1 MTRPAN
7 LLVLLASCA
16 AAAEPPVIVID
27 RDNVE
32 ITTSC
37 TVRIDRPWIADAD
50 GNGVIHITGDG
61 VTVDFGGQV
70 LHGAEKGTP
79 DTFSGTGV
87 SIKGRDITLRGA
99 RISGFKA
106 GIHARLCNKLLIEDC
121 DVSGNFCQRL
131 RSTPAREDPSD
142 WLRPHA
148 NDNNEWLTNYGA
160 GIYVEDTTN
169 AKIRRV
175 RAWGT
180 QNGIVLDRVSG
191 VEVYDSDC
199 SFGSGWGLAL
209 WRSSHNTI
217 SRNAFDF
224 RVRGYSHGSYNRGQD
239 SAGIL
244 LFEQCSRNTIVHNS
258 ATHCGDGLFG
268 FAGAEA
274 LGEANARPNSLWYRE
289 RGCNRNVIDGN
300 DFSYAAA
307 HGLEL
312 TFSFSNRIIRNRLV
326 GNAICGIWG
335 GYSQAM
341 FIAQNTIEANGDMP
355 YGSERGGINM
365 EHARSGYITGNTF
378 RHNACG
384 VFLWWDKDANI
395 LKLPWAYANPTA
407 CEENAIIQNRFEGDR
422 IAIQLRRTGPTIMG
436 ANSMTD
442 VGVEVDADEASASF
456 LKRLGDMDIS
466 PSRFEEQETLGDTTP
481 VDARAHLR
489 GREHIIMTEWGPYD
503 WKEPLLTVVRK
514 LPDRHEYRL
523 VGPEPLENV
532 LLNAA
537 PGVELTR
544 DDESGRLTLT
554 TDATGSVLPY
564 TLTAVTPSGAR
575 HATGALAPLSWN
587 LTVFASTVDP
597 REDPDGWRQARK
609 LGILCRVPALD
620 LQYGNDGPSG
630 IDLDP
635 AVTAAGLPADH
646 FGTTAVATMDVPAG
660 QWRIVTNSDDGIRV
674 WIDDDLVIDD
684 WTWHGPKTQTHEFEV
699 TKPKRITIGVE
710 HFELDGHAV
719 LSLELEPVT
728 GNLPSSQEAPGSP

>member
-1 MTRPAN
+1 VTVP
-7 LLVLLASCA
+7 LFLICA
-16 AAAEPPVIVID
+16 AAGAQPPVIVVD

-37 TVRIDRPWIADAD
+37 TVRIDRPWITDAD
-50 GNGVIHITGDG
+50 GNGVIHITADG

-70 LHGAEKGTP
+70 LHGAEQGTP

-87 SIKGRDITLRGA
+87 WIKGRDITLRGA

-191 VEVYDSDC
+191 VEVYDNDC
-199 SFGSGWGLAL
+199 SFGS
-209 WRSSHNTI
+209 
-217 SRNAFDF
+217 
-224 RVRGYSHGSYNRGQD
+224 D

-244 LFEQCSRNTIVHNS
+244 LFEQCTRNTIVHNS
-258 ATHCGDGLFG
+258 ATHCGDGLFV

-274 LGEANARPNSLWYRE
+274 LGEVNARPNPIWYRD
-289 RGCNRNVIDGN
+289 RGCSRNVIDGN

-307 HGLEL
+307 HGVEV

-335 GYSQAM
+335 GYTSAM
-341 FIAQNTIEANGDMP
+341 FIAQNSIEDNGDMP

-365 EHARSGYITGNTF
+365 EHARSAYITDNTF
-378 RHNACG
+378 RRNACG
-384 VFLWWDKDANI
+384 VFLWWDKDEHI
-395 LKLPWAYANPTA
+395 LKLPWADANPTA
-407 CEENAIIQNRFEGDR
+407 TEENAIIQNSFEGDR
-422 IAIQLRRTGPTIMG
+422 IAVQLRRTGPTIMG
-436 ANSMTD
+436 TNSMTD
-442 VGVEVDADEASASF
+442 VGVEVDADQASESF
-456 LKRLGDMDIS
+456 LKRLGDMDMP
-466 PSRFEEQETLGDTTP
+466 PSRYEEQETIGDTTP
-481 VDARAHLR
+481 VGARAHLR

-503 WKEPLLTVVRK
+503 WQEPLLTVVGK
-514 LPDRHEYRL
+514 WPDRHEYRL
-523 VGPEPLENV
+523 VGPEPLENA
-532 LLNAA
+532 LLSAA
-537 PGVELTR
+537 AGVELVR
-544 DDESGRLTLT
+544 DDAGGRLTVT

-564 TLTAVTPSGAR
+564 TLTVVTPSGAR
-575 HATGALAPLSWN
+575 RATGALAPLSWTV
-587 LTVFASTVDP
+587 TVFASTVDP
-597 REDPDGWRQARK
+597 REDPDAWRRARK
-609 LGILCRVPALD
+609 LGFPCRVSALD

-646 FGTTAVATMDVPAG
+646 FGTTAVATMDMPAG
-660 QWRIVTNSDDGIRV
+660 RWRIRTNSDDGIRV
-674 WIDDDLVIDD
+674 WIDDALVIDD
-684 WTWHGPKTQTHEFEV
+684 WTWHAPKTHTHEFELAEA
-699 TKPKRITIGVE
+699 KRITIGVE
-710 HFELDGHAV
+710 HFELDGYAV
-719 LSLELEPVT
+719 LSLDLEPT
-728 GNLPSSQEAPGSP
+728 D

>member
-1 MTRPAN
+1 MVTVP
-7 LLVLLASCA
+7 LFLICA
-16 AAAEPPVIVID
+16 AAVAQPPVIVVD

-37 TVRIDRPWIADAD
+37 TVRIDRPWITDAD
-50 GNGVIHITGDG
+50 GNGVIHITADG

-70 LHGAEKGTP
+70 LHGAEQGTP

-87 SIKGRDITLRGA
+87 RIKGRDITLRGA

-148 NDNNEWLTNYGA
+148 NDNNEWLSNYGA
-160 GIYVEDTTN
+160 GIYIEDTTN
-169 AKIRRV
+169 ARVRRV

-191 VEVYDSDC
+191 VEVYDNDC
-199 SFGSGWGLAL
+199 SFGSGWGLAM
-209 WRSSHNTI
+209 WRSSDNVV

-224 RVRGYSHGSYNRGQD
+224 RIRGYSHEKYNRGQD

-258 ATHCGDGLFG
+258 ATHCGDGLFV

-274 LGEANARPNSLWYRE
+274 LGEVNARPNTKWYRD

-312 TFSFSNRIIRNRLV
+312 TFSFNNRIISNRLV

-335 GYSQAM
+335 GYSKAM
-341 FIAQNTIEANGDMP
+341 FIAQNTIEDNGDMP

-365 EHARSGYITGNTF
+365 EHARSGYITNNTF

-384 VFLWWDKDANI
+384 VFLWWDKDEHI
-395 LKLPWAYANPTA
+395 LKLPWSAANPTA
-407 CEENAIIQNRFEGDR
+407 AENSTIIQNRFEGDQ
-422 IAIQLRRTGPTIMG
+422 IAVQLRRMGPTIMG

-442 VGVEVDADEASASF
+442 VGVEVDADEASESF
-456 LKRLGDMDIS
+456 LQRLGDIDLP
-466 PSRFEEQETLGDTTP
+466 PSRVEEPETLGDTTP
-481 VDARAHLR
+481 VGARAHLR

-503 WKEPLLTVVRK
+503 WQEPLLTVV
-514 LPDRHEYRL
+514 
-523 VGPEPLENV
+523 G
-532 LLNAA
+532 
-537 PGVELTR
+537 
-544 DDESGRLTLT
+544 
-554 TDATGSVLPY
+554 
-564 TLTAVTPSGAR
+564 
-575 HATGALAPLSWN
+575 
-587 LTVFASTVDP
+587 
-597 REDPDGWRQARK
+597 
-609 LGILCRVPALD
+609 
-620 LQYGNDGPSG
+620 
-630 IDLDP
+630 
-635 AVTAAGLPADH
+635 
-646 FGTTAVATMDVPAG
+646 
-660 QWRIVTNSDDGIRV
+660 
-674 WIDDDLVIDD
+674 
-684 WTWHGPKTQTHEFEV
+684 
-699 TKPKRITIGVE
+699 
-710 HFELDGHAV
+710 
-719 LSLELEPVT
+719 
-728 GNLPSSQEAPGSP
+728 

>member
-1 MTRPAN
+1 MLA
-7 LLVLLASCA
+7 VLLAGA
-16 AAAEPPVIVID
+16 AGAEPPVIVVD

-50 GNGVIHITGDG
+50 NNGVIQITGDDI
-61 VTVDFGGQV
+61 TVDFGGQT
-70 LHGAEKGTP
+70 LHGSEAGTP

-87 SIKGRDITLRGA
+87 WVKGRDITVRGA

-106 GIHARLCNKLLIEDC
+106 GIHARLCNKLVIEDC

-131 RSTPAREDPSD
+131 RSTPAREDPAD
-142 WLRPHA
+142 WLRPHD

-175 RAWGT
+175 RVWST

-191 VEVYDSDC
+191 VEVYDNDC
-199 SFGSGWGLAL
+199 SFGSGWGLAV
-209 WRSSHNTI
+209 WRSSNNTI

-224 RVRGYSHGSYNRGQD
+224 RVRGYSHGTYNRGQD

-244 LFEQCSRNTIVHNS
+244 MFEQCSRNTIVHNS
-258 ATHCGDGLFG
+258 ATHCGDGLFV

-274 LGEANARPNSLWYRE
+274 LGEVKQRANTAWYRD
-289 RGCNRNVIDGN
+289 RGCNRNIIDGN

-312 TFSFSNRIIRNRLV
+312 IFSFNNRIIRNRLV

-335 GYSQAM
+335 GYSQTM
-341 FIAQNTIEANGDMP
+341 YVAQNLIEGNGDMP

-365 EHARSGYITGNTF
+365 EHARSGYITDNTF

-384 VFLWWDKDANI
+384 VFLWWDKDENI
-395 LKLPWAYANPTA
+395 MKLPWAAANPTA
-407 CEENAIIQNRFEGDR
+407 TEDNAIIKNRFEGDE
-422 IAIQLRRTGPTIMG
+422 IAVQLRRTGPTIMG
-436 ANSMTD
+436 ANTMTD
-442 VGVEVDADEASASF
+442 VGVEVDADDASASF
-456 LKRLGDMDIS
+456 LKRLGAMDM
-466 PSRFEEQETLGDTTP
+466 PASRFEEQEAIGDTTP
-481 VDARAHLR
+481 VGARTRLR

-503 WKEPLLTVVRK
+503 WQEPMLTVVRR

-523 VGPEPLENV
+523 VGPEPVENA
-532 LLNAA
+532 LLKAP
-537 PGVELTR
+537 PGVELIR
-544 DDESGRLTLT
+544 DDESGRLTVT
-554 TDATGSVLPY
+554 TDETGSVLPY
-564 TLTAVTPSGAR
+564 ALTVVTASGAR
-575 HATGALAPLSWN
+575 HATGALAPLSWSV
-587 LTVFASTVDP
+587 TVFASTVDP
-597 REDPDGWRQARK
+597 REDEDAWRRARK
-609 LGILCRVPALD
+609 LGILCRTSALD

-630 IDLDP
+630 IDLGP

-646 FGTTAVATMDVPAG
+646 FGTTAVATIDMPVG
-660 QWRIVTNSDDGIRV
+660 RWRIRTSSDDGIRV
-674 WIDDDLVIDD
+674 WIDDALVIDD
-684 WTWHGPKTQTHEFEV
+684 WTQHAPRTHTHEF
-699 TKPKRITIGVE
+699 KIAKSKRITIGVE

-719 LSLELEPVT
+719 LSLDLEPVT
-728 GNLPSSQEAPGSP
+728 GTAPSSPEGPGSP